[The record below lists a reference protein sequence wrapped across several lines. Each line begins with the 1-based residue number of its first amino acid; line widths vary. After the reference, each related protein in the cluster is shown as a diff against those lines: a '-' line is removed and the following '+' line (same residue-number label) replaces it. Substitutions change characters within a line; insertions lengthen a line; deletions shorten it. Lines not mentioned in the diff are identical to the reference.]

1 MEEAY
6 LLSAQDYSRAEKVEP
21 IFKKKQFYYSR
32 IDNNLPSYQAK
43 QTSYLFGEKE
53 KGTCNQSISNSSQ

>member
-6 LLSAQDYSRAEKVEP
+6 LLWAQDYSSSEEVEP
-21 IFKKKQFYYSR
+21 IFKKKQFGYSR
-32 IDNNLPSYQAK
+32 IDNNLASYQAK
-43 QTSYLFGEKE
+43 QTSDLFGEKK